1 MLPGQLHQ
9 GFAAFLRQQRAARN
23 GVEQLGA
30 LAGRQCAQQIGQGF
44 CLQALLVHGNG
55 QDARLG
61 QTQGLQRRG
70 IGRHLDQHRVAG
82 LDEHAHQQVKGL
94 LRSGG
99 HEDVGGR
106 RMHAAL
112 ARLLRQGLAQLAQA
126 FGGAILQRAG
136 ALGHGLLCSLGQA
149 LGIEEAWR
157 CVAAGQRDH
166 AGAREIGKQLAYR
179 RSRRLGK
186 HRGKGSQCAVPTHA
200 AAPDSIART
209 WALDCCSEAS
219 YRAISS

>member
-1 MLPGQLHQ
+1 M
-9 GFAAFLRQQRAARN
+9 
-23 GVEQLGA
+23 
-30 LAGRQCAQQIGQGF
+30 
-44 CLQALLVHGNG
+44 LVHGNG

-61 QTQGLQRRG
+61 QTQGLQRGR

-99 HEDVGGR
+99 HEYVGGR

-126 FGGAILQRAG
+126 FGGAMLQRAG

-149 LGIEEAWR
+149 LAS
-157 CVAAGQRDH
+157 
-166 AGAREIGKQLAYR
+166 K
-179 RSRRLGK
+179 RLGD
-186 HRGKGSQCAVPTHA
+186 G
-200 AAPDSIART
+200 
-209 WALDCCSEAS
+209 
-219 YRAISS
+219 